1 MKVSEMFEHV
11 PWGRASTSGGLRNQ
25 KLHMEKLEDCA
36 VFTKPIKL
44 L

>member
-1 MKVSEMFEHV
+1 MKVSEMLEQV
-11 PWGRASTSGGLRNQ
+11 PWGRASTSGGLYNQ
-25 KLHMEKLEDCA
+25 NLHMEKSEHCA